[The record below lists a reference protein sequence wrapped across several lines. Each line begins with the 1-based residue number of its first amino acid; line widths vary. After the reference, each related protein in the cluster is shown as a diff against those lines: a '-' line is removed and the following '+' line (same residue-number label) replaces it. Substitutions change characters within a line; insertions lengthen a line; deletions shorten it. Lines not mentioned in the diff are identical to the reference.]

1 MSKEKKIAGNA
12 KRKAYATKKEQE
24 GNKVIAWIIGVLIA
38 LGAVFAGISCTI

>member
-24 GNKVIAWIIGVLIA
+24 GNKVIAWIVGVLIV
-38 LGAVFAGISCTI
+38 LGVVIAGASCMM